1 MDLMK
6 KTDSRY
12 VSSVVLTNKARL
24 YNEQSVTLM
33 PYLKKEAKKELNEVK
48 CMLIKFE
55 EN

>member
-33 PYLKKEAKKELNEVK
+33 PYLKKEANFL
-48 CMLIKFE
+48 
-55 EN
+55 